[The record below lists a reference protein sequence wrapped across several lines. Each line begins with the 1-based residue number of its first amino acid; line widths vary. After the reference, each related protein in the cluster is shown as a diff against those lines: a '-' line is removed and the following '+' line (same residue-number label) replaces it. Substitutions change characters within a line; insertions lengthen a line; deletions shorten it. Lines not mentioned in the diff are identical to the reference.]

1 MRRPLSLSKCAVLR
15 SRDWEPR
22 RVVALGLF
30 VWVDFYSSVFFF
42 RRMAVDPLGLR
53 VVL

>member
-30 VWVDFYSSVFFF
+30 VWVDVYSSDFFF